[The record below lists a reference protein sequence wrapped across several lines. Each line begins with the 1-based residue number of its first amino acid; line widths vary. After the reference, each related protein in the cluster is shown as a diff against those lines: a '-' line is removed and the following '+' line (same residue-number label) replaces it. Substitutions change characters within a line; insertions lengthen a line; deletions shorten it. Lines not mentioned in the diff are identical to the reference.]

1 MHRQSTGLAKSLR
14 RRETEAEKA
23 LWRRLRN
30 RQINGWKFR
39 RQVPFGP
46 YVLDFFC
53 FDAKLAIEVDGAT
66 HSTSKEIER
75 DTKRTAHFKANGL
88 KVIRF
93 SNLGVQND
101 IDGVL
106 EMVYLALGQ
115 QPAPSPGATRRPL
128 PEGRGDLQQAEA

>member
-1 MHRQSTGLAKSLR
+1 MHRQSTGLAKLLR

-53 FDAKLAIEVDGAT
+53 FDAKLVIEVDGAT

-75 DTKRTAHFKANGL
+75 DTKRAAHLEANGL
-88 KVIRF
+88 RVIRF

-106 EMVYLALGQ
+106 EMVYLAFGQ
-115 QPAPSPGATRRPL
+115 QPAPSPGAMRRPL